1 MAGEQLIARIDD
13 LFIARV
19 DLDFFLRWEGWK
31 GRGCYRRGDMLPELA
46 SLTLMLA
53 YPNHRT

>member
-19 DLDFFLRWEGWK
+19 DLDGKGWK